1 MTVARASKNQI
12 KEIRALRL
20 KKRRDETRTYLAEGI
35 SIVLRAVEL
44 GAPIRSIIYSPELL
58 RSESAYRAIEA
69 VRERVPCYE
78 ADAEAFGSLSD
89 RDNPVGIAAVIAYA
103 DTSPNDLSVGPDS
116 VFVALDGIRSPGNLG
131 TILRT
136 ADGFGCA
143 GTLLVGETTDQ
154 YHPECVKASMGTLF
168 SVPVARFE
176 SSEHFAA
183 WCRERRLALVTTS
196 CRARDDI
203 TGIAAY
209 PRPAVLLLGA
219 EATGLPPAALAAG
232 HLQVRIPMRG
242 SASSL
247 NVAVAAG
254 ILLYDIM
261 SKPVCKRREA

>member
-1 MTVARASKNQI
+1 MASARASKNQI

-44 GAPIRSIIYSPELL
+44 GAPIRSIIYSPDLL
-58 RSESAYRAIEA
+58 RSEPAYRVIEA
-69 VRERVPCYE
+69 VRGRIPCYE
-78 ADAEAFGSLSD
+78 ADAEAFASLSG

-103 DTSPNDLSVGPDS
+103 DPAPEDLPVEPGS
-116 VFVALDGIRSPGNLG
+116 VFVALDGIKSPGNLG

-136 ADGFGCA
+136 ADGLGCA
-143 GTLLVGETTDQ
+143 GVMLIGETTDQ

-168 SVPVARFE
+168 SVPVAKFE
-176 SSEHFAA
+176 SNERFAV

-203 TGIAAY
+203 TRIDAY

-219 EATGLPPAALAAG
+219 EATGLAPEALAAG

-242 SASSL
+242 AASSL

-261 SKPVCKRREA
+261 SKPVRERRDE